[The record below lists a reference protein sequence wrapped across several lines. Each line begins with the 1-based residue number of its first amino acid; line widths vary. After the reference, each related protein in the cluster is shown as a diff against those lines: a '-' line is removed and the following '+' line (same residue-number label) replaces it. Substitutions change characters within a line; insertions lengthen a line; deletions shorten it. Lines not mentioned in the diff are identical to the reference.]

1 MIETHLELF
10 KKFKSFDTNSKKE
23 KVSVENGLF
32 FTVTDTFLYRSE
44 GQS

>member
-1 MIETHLELF
+1 MIEIHLELF
-10 KKFKSFDTNSKKE
+10 KQFISFDTNSKKE
-23 KVSVENGLF
+23 KVSVESGLF